1 MPRPDMSA
9 ERRRELAPALA
20 RTFADLGYRRTTTSA
35 LSKSCVVQEN
45 ILYRLWPD
53 KRSMFIAALDFVY
66 QLSEQ
71 TWLQL
76 VADANGETSTAQ
88 LILQYESTHQGEFGL
103 YRIIFAGL
111 SETDDPQIKAALQD
125 VYGRFQSFV
134 HDQVNTHQGE
144 QSKAG
149 NPNPELAAWA
159 ILGLSTVANIGR
171 ELDLLSDDIRQRLM
185 LEIGNLLLGEKAAG

>member
-1 MPRPDMSA
+1 MPRPDTSV

-20 RTFADLGYRRTTTSA
+20 RTFADLGYRRATTSA
-35 LSKSCVVQEN
+35 LAKCCDVQEN

-53 KRSMFIAALDFVY
+53 KRAMFIAALDFVY

-111 SETDDPQIKAALQD
+111 SETDDPEIVAALQN

-134 HDQVNTHQGE
+134 HDQVLSHQGE
-144 QSKAG
+144 DSPAS

-185 LEIGNLLLGEKAAG
+185 LEIGNLLLGAKSTS